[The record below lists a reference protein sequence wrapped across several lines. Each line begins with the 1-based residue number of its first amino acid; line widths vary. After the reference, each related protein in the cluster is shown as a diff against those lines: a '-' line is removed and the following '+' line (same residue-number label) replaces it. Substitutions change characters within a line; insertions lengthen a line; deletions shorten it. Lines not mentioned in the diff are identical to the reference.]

1 MGKLISLRTG
11 KPLEDTGG
19 TIQNDSGTRA
29 QSALS
34 SLTPSQIEERNRA
47 AAALTGAPVLTAGK
61 SAARSG
67 AKKAAPTSPNFGERV
82 SRAASGAAKT
92 YAAGFTNAGGS
103 VVEGLNRAGT
113 WLQSQKDDRQ
123 AAQARTYLA
132 RYQQDLHDA
141 LASGDQQA
149 AKTARLRMQSAQAR
163 LRTSGELTDYY
174 RSVGDNSA
182 QNVYDTADWLAESGN
197 ADVERAKS
205 GLGALG
211 RTVVDVG
218 VAGGQM
224 LADAGLGALT
234 GGSALVP
241 MAVRSFGGGAQEARQ
256 AGATYGQQVAYGL
269 GSGAVSVATEK
280 LSNVAKPFK
289 QMFGGGVLDEAITKA
304 AGRLGQTAAGKLVLS
319 ALSEGGEEVVEDLV
333 QPILQR
339 ATYDKEALGQY
350 GTAEYWANAL
360 YDGLIGGVLGGIGA
374 GVEQAGNRVRRLAN
388 AGNGPENVADA
399 TVKTGERT
407 TAGPAQS
414 GAEGMKNAASRTKA
428 AEGVWTDEN
437 GQRNFVGV
445 TAERQA
451 DFRAAEQAAARYGAK
466 FRVERL
472 GTGVFGQYQGGTI
485 SIDPNAQHPV
495 RQVLVHELTH
505 HMETSGLYGDFQQM
519 VLNYIQNDMGAD
531 LPSLRRVVMEQYRQG
546 GTELNE
552 AGADREIV
560 AAFADNKLFQDEMAI
575 NRLAQTNRSLFRRIY
590 DWLHDAVT
598 RLTGTDEEKFLRRA
612 EQMYQKALES
622 ADGTRAGAEVEN
634 LYAGEHSQKA
644 NLHKLGQAEQMESDG
659 ISSEAIRKETGWF
672 RGMDGK
678 WRWEIDDSGMTYYR
692 GGDAAF
698 SRNHPDYAEY
708 QELMR
713 TWMTGDMTAEKE
725 AHLQRL
731 DETWGQEHGRLSERV
746 ERGSATLEDILDHEG
761 LFRAYPQLRRTKVE
775 FADLPKGTLGSY
787 SPSQNLITLS
797 RELRSAPE
805 STLVHEIQHA
815 IQNAEGFAK
824 GSNRQYWEDKLT
836 SGDEIQSKGF
846 QDAREKLIQ
855 FQLDEAN
862 EEALRLKDRIEKAG
876 AQDDD
881 LAEYDRLWKEAEQRG
896 LDGKINEYYELRDN
910 YYTQMNRPG
919 NSVPSEL
926 YYNTAGEIEARDV
939 SVRRMLTAEQR
950 VEKSP
955 AYGDE
960 NTVFADSGDG
970 YAMSQSE
977 QDSVKDQLREH
988 QDTLN
993 NMKAVATV
1001 CDNGWKGMST
1011 GVFRHKIVNDLKK
1024 TGYRVDNPDIG
1035 VVEFDEKLLN
1045 RSLNYIQTDAE
1056 AAAYQ
1061 ALPQVL
1067 KRGIE
1072 ISGHGGHKGRGYETL
1087 TIAAPV
1093 ELNGK
1098 RGNMAVVVMRTKG
1111 NRYKVH
1117 RILTPEGTAF
1127 ALPEMTNAEPNTV
1140 GTFTNG
1146 SQSLGG
1152 SAPAI
1157 SSAFEASVAEKI
1169 LPVKK
1174 QFSRKDTENKQAF
1187 RGIDLAET
1195 IRGIRESGLPEVEK
1209 ERLISAHRR
1218 EAERLRGQAGH
1229 ETISDALWDKLK
1241 RASDAEND
1249 RLDADSLEQNEPGD
1263 RMTPQ
1268 DYARAAADAR
1278 LRAMEPP
1285 PESKREPPSP
1295 ADLDELW
1302 KLWED
1307 QAHPITDSETR
1318 RAEALKAAENMVS
1331 PQTVPERETLRKSAE
1346 DVRSYFMRKMVD
1358 AGDSVTRIEK
1368 LVKDPFLYDFYNMAR
1383 ASSSAGVNMITGEQT
1398 NISGKPVG
1406 KGLNAI
1412 FDPIRA
1418 KGGAYYD
1425 AFQMYLLHLHNIDR
1439 MSIVSGNNPALLE
1452 AEKALHEFDVEHPD
1466 VATLTEARLARW
1478 AQSIAPDAELARERL
1493 SLLRK
1498 VNRADRLAN
1507 KPVFGY
1513 EVSAEESRETA
1524 ARLLREH
1531 PEFAELQQE
1540 VRKYI
1545 RNLMQYRVDSG
1556 LRTKADAEFLERYY
1570 PNYVPSYRDE
1580 ERTGG
1585 RTNRRSVRIG
1595 STIGRAVGG
1604 DTGIV
1609 PLHEALGRQTM
1620 SVVREGSKN
1629 RFGQRLLS
1637 AWDKNREGIR
1647 RYISDVQKSEADF
1660 NADTFDS
1667 LDEDPAMQKNNT
1679 FFVYEDGKLMEMAVD
1694 PSLFEDFITTV
1705 GNQVAPANPLTNNIL
1720 TPLMNDVHLFDP
1732 KSPGKTWYGGDI
1744 ESQRL
1749 QGYAPGERYDTSTD
1763 VFSKWLGR
1771 QLNLSPK
1778 KINYLLDQYTGVVGD
1793 FVLPLL
1799 TPRAEQNPL
1808 IKAFTV
1814 DSVSSNRISGDF
1826 YDAGDAIT
1834 YARNGGDAA
1843 MSVVS
1848 RYWNKQVSACG
1859 DIYKHIREIEE
1870 SDRLSNAE
1878 KRQQVREAKAILN
1891 GIQKNALDGLEAY
1904 EEAAR
1909 RHLTGTLEDEID
1921 DAYREANRECFGP
1934 EYALRVYSKDVY
1946 ARAQEANRNG
1956 VSYAAFYRYYF
1967 DTRDFESTDE
1977 KSAAAQKM
1985 EYLENAN
1992 LSERTKAE
2000 LYFANLASDTELE
2013 KAAELEQS
2021 CGITSERY
2029 WQYKIAVKGLQ
2040 ADKDADGNPI
2050 SGTKRV
2056 KVLDAINGLSLTAA
2070 QKDALY
2076 LAAGYSEKTL
2086 YETPWHDIMPK
2097 LTGRSGSSY
2106 SGRTNSSGRTDHR
2119 TGTALDQY
2127 SIWNYALR

>member
-1 MGKLISLRTG
+1 MRSWVEDHIVEPAKGSVAYTERQTAVDCGVPSFVVADTVWAENKGSTPAFSANGQLYFRETLPEKNRGMLAPHEITHVMRQVG
-11 KPLEDTGG
+11 YKPYLDF
-19 TIQNDSGTRA
+19 
-29 QSALS
+29 L
-34 SLTPSQIEERNRA
+34 
-47 AAALTGAPVLTAGK
+47 
-61 SAARSG
+61 
-67 AKKAAPTSPNFGERV
+67 ERV
-82 SRAASGAAKT
+82 PTMLNMSDPLTRKLLDYTAKH
-92 YAAGFTNAGGS
+92 
-103 VVEGLNRAGT
+103 
-113 WLQSQKDDRQ
+113 Q
-123 AAQARTYLA
+123 
-132 RYQQDLHDA
+132 
-141 LASGDQQA
+141 
-149 AKTARLRMQSAQAR
+149 
-163 LRTSGELTDYY
+163 
-174 RSVGDNSA
+174 RSE
-182 QNVYDTADWLAESGN
+182 TAD
-197 ADVERAKS
+197 ADPVRLYDE
-205 GLGALG
+205 L
-211 RTVVDVG
+211 
-218 VAGGQM
+218 
-224 LADAGLGALT
+224 
-234 GGSALVP
+234 SA
-241 MAVRSFGGGAQEARQ
+241 
-256 AGATYGQQVAYGL
+256 TIYGHY
-269 GSGAVSVATEK
+269 
-280 LSNVAKPFK
+280 
-289 QMFGGGVLDEAITKA
+289 
-304 AGRLGQTAAGKLVLS
+304 AAGKL
-319 ALSEGGEEVVEDLV
+319 
-333 QPILQR
+333 
-339 ATYDKEALGQY
+339 
-350 GTAEYWANAL
+350 
-360 YDGLIGGVLGGIGA
+360 
-374 GVEQAGNRVRRLAN
+374 
-388 AGNGPENVADA
+388 
-399 TVKTGERT
+399 
-407 TAGPAQS
+407 
-414 GAEGMKNAASRTKA
+414 
-428 AEGVWTDEN
+428 
-437 GQRNFVGV
+437 
-445 TAERQA
+445 
-451 DFRAAEQAAARYGAK
+451 
-466 FRVERL
+466 
-472 GTGVFGQYQGGTI
+472 
-485 SIDPNAQHPV
+485 
-495 RQVLVHELTH
+495 
-505 HMETSGLYGDFQQM
+505 
-519 VLNYIQNDMGAD
+519 
-531 LPSLRRVVMEQYRQG
+531 
-546 GTELNE
+546 
-552 AGADREIV
+552 
-560 AAFADNKLFQDEMAI
+560 
-575 NRLAQTNRSLFRRIY
+575 
-590 DWLHDAVT
+590 
-598 RLTGTDEEKFLRRA
+598 
-612 EQMYQKALES
+612 
-622 ADGTRAGAEVEN
+622 
-634 LYAGEHSQKA
+634 
-644 NLHKLGQAEQMESDG
+644 DG
-659 ISSEAIRKETGWF
+659 ISEPLHQVF
-672 RGMDGK
+672 HDF
-678 WRWEIDDSGMTYYR
+678 DTYIT
-692 GGDAAF
+692 
-698 SRNHPDYAEY
+698 
-708 QELMR
+708 EL
-713 TWMTGDMTAEKE
+713 
-725 AHLQRL
+725 
-731 DETWGQEHGRLSERV
+731 
-746 ERGSATLEDILDHEG
+746 
-761 LFRAYPQLRRTKVE
+761 
-775 FADLPKGTLGSY
+775 
-787 SPSQNLITLS
+787 
-797 RELRSAPE
+797 REL
-805 STLVHEIQHA
+805 HEQ
-815 IQNAEGFAK
+815 FK
-824 GSNRQYWEDKLT
+824 
-836 SGDEIQSKGF
+836 
-846 QDAREKLIQ
+846 RENGGKM
-855 FQLDEAN
+855 N
-862 EEALRLKDRIEKAG
+862 E
-876 AQDDD
+876 
-881 LAEYDRLWKEAEQRG
+881 
-896 LDGKINEYYELRDN
+896 
-910 YYTQMNRPG
+910 
-919 NSVPSEL
+919 
-926 YYNTAGEIEARDV
+926 
-939 SVRRMLTAEQR
+939 
-950 VEKSP
+950 
-955 AYGDE
+955 
-960 NTVFADSGDG
+960 
-970 YAMSQSE
+970 
-977 QDSVKDQLREH
+977 
-988 QDTLN
+988 
-993 NMKAVATV
+993 
-1001 CDNGWKGMST
+1001 
-1011 GVFRHKIVNDLKK
+1011 
-1024 TGYRVDNPDIG
+1024 
-1035 VVEFDEKLLN
+1035 
-1045 RSLNYIQTDAE
+1045 
-1056 AAAYQ
+1056 
-1061 ALPQVL
+1061 
-1067 KRGIE
+1067 
-1072 ISGHGGHKGRGYETL
+1072 
-1087 TIAAPV
+1087 
-1093 ELNGK
+1093 
-1098 RGNMAVVVMRTKG
+1098 
-1111 NRYKVH
+1111 
-1117 RILTPEGTAF
+1117 
-1127 ALPEMTNAEPNTV
+1127 
-1140 GTFTNG
+1140 
-1146 SQSLGG
+1146 
-1152 SAPAI
+1152 
-1157 SSAFEASVAEKI
+1157 
-1169 LPVKK
+1169 
-1174 QFSRKDTENKQAF
+1174 
-1187 RGIDLAET
+1187 
-1195 IRGIRESGLPEVEK
+1195 
-1209 ERLISAHRR
+1209 
-1218 EAERLRGQAGH
+1218 
-1229 ETISDALWDKLK
+1229 
-1241 RASDAEND
+1241 
-1249 RLDADSLEQNEPGD
+1249 RLDADSLEQSEPGD

-1285 PESKREPPSP
+1285 LDGVEDIPLMTEAEINEEMKKELPPLEEAKEKEYQYIFTKYNRRSDFINGKTNFTKEELIKAELQDEYQLGKGISELFPGFQKEADIVRKLDEIFQEKGTPVSYRELKRIVSKQLGFDDGIAGALEWGQKKGWLQYVSDEKGYVILDGIEPLRSAGYDVDKLPIDYCLSFVDRGKIRVTERRKAIDREGTAASEERTADKWAFDRQREEDRIRSRIAAEDYQKKRQAGRPEEEPPSP

-1331 PQTVPERETLRKSAE
+1331 PRTVPERETLRKSAE

-1466 VATLTEARLARW
+1466 VAALTEARLARW

-1570 PNYVPSYRDE
+1570 PNYVPTYRRKKHTDK
-1580 ERTGG
+1580 RTE
-1585 RTNRRSVRIG
+1585 RRSVRIG
-1595 STIGRAVGG
+1595 STIGKAVGG
-1604 DTGIV
+1604 DAAIV

-1620 SVVREGSKN
+1620 AVVREGSKN

-1637 AWDKNREGIR
+1637 AWDKSRTGIG
-1647 RYISDVQKSEADF
+1647 RYISSVQEFEADF

-1679 FFVYEDGKLMEMAVD
+1679 FIVYEDGKLMEMAVD
-1694 PSLFEDFITTV
+1694 PSLFDAVKALSPDPQETNKLVRGIQTANKIFKALVTGYNPAFTIRNTVRDFQTAGLYSRDALSWIANYLPALGEIKNDGVYWKQYKALGGSFASVFDYRTGTVKEDSKLVQKTLGRVEALNMAMEQAPRLAEFMSIVKKGDGSMENLMDAMHAAADVTVNFGRSGTLGKLLNANFVPFLNPGIQGFDRMIRRVTETRGGREWAKLVIRAALLGVAPALINSLIYRDDDDWEDLRESDKDTNYLFKLKEGVWLKIPKGRELSVLGMTGQRISDLVNGKEVNWKDFITTV

-1749 QGYAPGERYDTSTD
+1749 QDYAPGERYDTSTD

-1909 RHLTGTLEDEID
+1909 RHLTGTSEDEID

-1985 EYLENAN
+1985 EYLENAS

-2050 SGTKRV
+2050 SGTKRA

-2076 LAAGYSEKTL
+2076 LAAGYSEKAL
-2086 YETPWHDIMPK
+2086 HETPWHDIMPK